1 MTALCLVNLAAMLP
15 TIYEDARAH
24 PLLFRWF
31 GVSRP
36 EFEAWLTALPLRIH
50 PGLVE
55 FWRRTGGG
63 DLFESE
69 TILGPLVADESDNV
83 LALNEYHWSK
93 GLPRNMLIF
102 HIGLNVSASFVDQRR
117 HRNRLVSFKP
127 DSYDVEKSFDT
138 FGAWYRENLRSEY
151 GARYGLQPP

>member
-1 MTALCLVNLAAMLP
+1 MLP

-24 PLLFRWF
+24 PSLFHWF
-31 GVSRP
+31 GVSEA
-36 EFEAWLTALPLRIH
+36 EFEAWLSALPLRIH

-69 TILGPLVADESDNV
+69 TILGPLVADTSDNV
-83 LALNEYHWSK
+83 LAVNEYHWIK

-117 HRNRLVSFKP
+117 HRNRIVSFKP
-127 DSYDVEKSFDT
+127 DSYDVESSFDT
-138 FGAWYRENLRSEY
+138 FSAWYRDNLRSEFA
-151 GARYGLQPP
+151 ARYGLQSR